1 MLTQHCKKTV
11 LWTDHIGPIYMD
23 YLLYIVV
30 ALSHEGFQ
38 YVHQTYLTFFNR
50 GGEII
55 LKLEYIHKLILNLQN
70 Q

>member
-1 MLTQHCKKTV
+1 
-11 LWTDHIGPIYMD
+11 MD